1 MKPKR
6 PNLRWKGNVAY
17 YDHGGT
23 PRRWERLGTNEKAV
37 LERVDQLNGLRS
49 PEHGTCD
56 KMVADYLEKA
66 RDSLAPGTYR
76 NYRVYRGHLAAC
88 FGPDEPHTITQ
99 RDVIQYLRTA
109 GKLRTSARG
118 EIGLLSLAFVN
129 WMDEERLDFNPCFGV
144 KVKGLRK
151 SKRDRLITFAE
162 LDAVIGKADE
172 RMAIV
177 IEFGYATGLRIDDL
191 RTLRWADLTSS
202 VWTRK
207 TGARQG
213 FQDTPE
219 FRELVARA
227 RALQAKVASP
237 FVFCTKRGKQWSY
250 WQLHSRWDA
259 ACAAAGVEDAH
270 FHDLRAIGATEL
282 DESEGIDAARQFLGH
297 RNRQT
302 TEVYIRGKRRNLVKP
317 LVRRKA

>member
-1 MKPKR
+1 
-6 PNLRWKGNVAY
+6 
-17 YDHGGT
+17 
-23 PRRWERLGTNEKAV
+23 
-37 LERVDQLNGLRS
+37 
-49 PEHGTCD
+49 
-56 KMVADYLEKA
+56 
-66 RDSLAPGTYR
+66 
-76 NYRVYRGHLAAC
+76 
-88 FGPDEPHTITQ
+88 
-99 RDVIQYLRTA
+99 
-109 GKLRTSARG
+109 
-118 EIGLLSLAFVN
+118 
-129 WMDEERLDFNPCFGV
+129 
-144 KVKGLRK
+144 
-151 SKRDRLITFAE
+151 
-162 LDAVIGKADE
+162 
-172 RMAIV
+172 MAIV

-191 RTLRWADLTSS
+191 RTLRWADLANS

-227 RALQAKVASP
+227 RALQAKIASP

-250 WQLHSRWDA
+250 WQLHTRWDD

-282 DESEGIDAARQFLGH
+282 DESQGIEAARQFLGH